1 MDAAP
6 SPLSLRRPARSYWQG
21 GGSVYPIYTAPLT
34 TAHNMKYP
42 LITALI
48 LASLCTACQR
58 ALPPVPDNGRVVV
71 QPKGSTDIVKPWNGT
86 TRQEGDAVLGPLSN
100 ARR

>member
-1 MDAAP
+1 MA
-6 SPLSLRRPARSYWQG
+6 SHSTPLSAALPAHTGMAAALSPPRKPS
-21 GGSVYPIYTAPLT
+21 IEKNIHT
-34 TAHNMKYP
+34 MKYT
-42 LITALI
+42 LIATLAL
-48 LASLCTACQR
+48 ATLCTSCQR

>member
-1 MDAAP
+1 
-6 SPLSLRRPARSYWQG
+6 
-21 GGSVYPIYTAPLT
+21 
-34 TAHNMKYP
+34 MKYTF
-42 LITALI
+42 ITTII
-48 LASLCTACQR
+48 LAALCTSCHQT
-58 ALPPVPDNGRVVV
+58 LPPVPDNGRVVV

>member
-1 MDAAP
+1 
-6 SPLSLRRPARSYWQG
+6 
-21 GGSVYPIYTAPLT
+21 
-34 TAHNMKYP
+34 MKYAF
-42 LITALI
+42 ITTII
-48 LASLCTACQR
+48 LATLCTSCQR